1 MNTTHAEHA
10 EERSSAATNP
20 ATAASLPP
28 TESYQGMGA
37 QEAFA
42 RLGSGP
48 EGLAPREAARR
59 LAAFGRNAVEKERP
73 NRLLAFLKRYW
84 GPMPWLLEIA
94 MVLTFAIGHATEGI
108 IIFVLLTVNAV
119 VGFMQARNSGRAV
132 DLLQSKLEVRTHVR
146 RGGAFTEVDARDVVP
161 GDIVELKLGDL
172 VPADTLVLSGT
183 LSVDASALT
192 GESLPQSAGPGS
204 VVYSSAIVKH
214 GEGTCL
220 VVNTGARTYFGTTVS
235 LVQIARP
242 ASRQQKL
249 LFDIVTY
256 MMVLGTVASVAVA
269 LFALVTGSGFTVI
282 ATIVITFLMGAIP
295 VALPAVLTIVQAVSA
310 LELSDHGVL
319 VTRLDS
325 IEDAS
330 AIDVFCFDKTGTI
343 TQNRLAVTSCAAA
356 NGYSPADVAAL
367 AALASSHEA
376 ANAIDN
382 AVIAYAGDKCGDF
395 ASGAVPAS
403 STGDKGGSQGDA
415 RLSARF
421 SPAVQTA
428 YTPFDPAR
436 RCTRAEARC
445 GSAALHVVKGAPDT
459 VVAEAAGTDSK
470 TRVAALRTVEKNSQR
485 GYRSLAV
492 AMAQDGG
499 PLMLAGVLALS
510 DPPRPDSAEMIGRL
524 RGLGVRS
531 LMLTGDNLSIAQ
543 QVAREVGVGGNI
555 RPASELRA
563 LTEEDQRAL
572 IRGCDGFAEVYPED
586 KYRIVELLQK
596 DGHLVGMTGDG
607 VNDAPALKQAELGC
621 AVADATDVARASA
634 SAVLT
639 QPGLSGVI
647 EAVTA
652 SRRTYQRM
660 LTWVLNKVAKVVET
674 VVLFSAGFFLT
685 HNLLI
690 SLAGMSLLVFAN
702 DFATMSIATDNVTS
716 TASPNSWR
724 LPNLVAA
731 SAVVGT
737 CFALFDLGVAY
748 VGAQVLG
755 LSAAGV
761 QTLVLLA
768 LVFNAQIRVLIVRE
782 RRHAWSSRPGKLIV
796 LVSVVVVACFAL
808 AGGLGLMMDP
818 VPWPAIGALLLA
830 ALASGA
836 VIDLV
841 KYAAFRLFR
850 VA

>member
-1 MNTTHAEHA
+1 MSTTRTEHTAE
-10 EERSSAATNP
+10 
-20 ATAASLPP
+20 TAAGTLPP
-28 TESYQGMGA
+28 TESYQGMAA
-37 QEAFA
+37 QEALA

-48 EGLAPREAARR
+48 DGLAPEEAARR
-59 LAAFGRNAVEKERP
+59 LAAYGRNAVEKKRP
-73 NRLLAFLKRYW
+73 NQLLAFLKRYW
-84 GPMPWLLEIA
+84 GPMPCLLELA
-94 MVLTFAIGHATEGI
+94 MVLTFAIGHATEGL

-119 VGFMQARNSGRAV
+119 VGFVQSRNSGRAV

-146 RGGAFTEVDARDVVP
+146 RAGAFTEVDARDVVP

-172 VPADTLVLSGT
+172 VPADALVLSGT

-192 GESLPQSAGPGS
+192 GESLPQEAGPGS

-256 MMVLGTVASVAVA
+256 MMVLGVAASAAVA
-269 LFALVTGSGFTVI
+269 LYALATGSGFTVI

-343 TQNRLAVTSCAAA
+343 TQNRLAVVGCAPAA
-356 NGYSPADVAAL
+356 GYSPADVAAL
-367 AALASSHEA
+367 AALASSPEA
-376 ANAIDN
+376 ANAIDE
-382 AVIAYAGDKCGDF
+382 AVLAYAGDKGD
-395 ASGAVPAS
+395 
-403 STGDKGGSQGDA
+403 SQGGA

-421 SPAVQTA
+421 SPAVQVA

-445 GSAALHVVKGAPDT
+445 RGEVLHVVKGAPDT
-459 VVAEAAGTDSK
+459 VIAEATETAEEV
-470 TRVAALRTVEKNSQR
+470 RAAALRTVEENSRR

-492 AMAQDGG
+492 AVAQGAG
-499 PLMLAGVLALS
+499 PLELAGVLALS
-510 DPPRPDSAEMIGRL
+510 DPPRPDSAEMIERL

-531 LMLTGDNLSIAQ
+531 LMLTGDNLAIAQ

-563 LTEEDQRAL
+563 LDEEGQRAL
-572 IRGCDGFAEVYPED
+572 VRACDGFAEVYPED
-586 KYRIVELLQK
+586 KFRIVELLQK
-596 DGHLVGMTGDG
+596 DGHMVGMTGDG

-639 QPGLSGVI
+639 QPGLGGVI

-685 HNLLI
+685 HDLLI

-737 CFALFDLGVAY
+737 LFALFDLAVAY

-755 LSAAGV
+755 LSAGGV

-768 LVFNAQIRVLIVRE
+768 LVFNAQVRVLIVRE

-796 LVSVVVVACFAL
+796 LVSVAVVACFAL
-808 AGGLGLMMDP
+808 AGGLGLMMES
-818 VPWPAIGALLLA
+818 VPWQAIGALLVA

-836 VIDLV
+836 AIDLV
-841 KYAAFRLFR
+841 KYAAFRLFH